1 MAMKLTDYIGQYK
14 KNFFLAPVLTV
25 AESSAELLL
34 PLLMGLVVD
43 NGINKQNKGYIIW
56 IGVAMVLIS
65 GLGLLCGILS
75 AKYSSRAAQ
84 GYGANLRNA
93 LFEKI
98 QTFSFADV
106 DRFSTASLVT
116 RTTIDVRQIQEVVLQ
131 VVRMLVR
138 APTLLIMSMLI
149 CMRLNMRLS
158 SVYLIAIPLMLVIV
172 MVIMHFTRPLFGLMQ
187 KKLDAL
193 NSSIQENM
201 IGIRVVKTFVR
212 AVYEKTKFKQA
223 NDDVMNTSIRAG
235 TMISLMM
242 PCSTAVFN
250 FAAVALY
257 WFGGLMV
264 GGETMLSG
272 ELLTFVAYLNNIM
285 FSVMMF
291 TMVLTR
297 LSRAQ
302 VCVERCREV
311 LSHEA
316 DVQSGTQS
324 EPASENTLRIK
335 GKICMENVSFGYPQ
349 SENTGKVLQNINLTI
364 NPGEFIA
371 IIGRTGC
378 GKTSLINLVPRFYD
392 ATQGRVLIDD
402 VDIREYDLIQLRK
415 NIGIVL
421 QNNVLF
427 SGTIRENLMWGA
439 PDATD
444 AELLCA
450 AEDAQAL
457 EFISRFPDGLD
468 THIDQGGIN
477 VSGGQKQRL
486 CIARALL
493 KNPAILILDD
503 STSAVDSATE
513 TRLRDTFR
521 TRYRQSTILLVAQ
534 KISSVQNA
542 DRIIV
547 VENGSVEAVG
557 THSELLKTNPVYQ
570 AIYHSQQEGVVVNG

>member
-1 MAMKLTDYIGQYK
+1 MKLTDYIGQYK
-14 KNFFLAPVLTV
+14 KYFFTAPILTV
-25 AESSAELLL
+25 LESSAELLL

-43 NGINKQNKGYIIW
+43 NGINKQNRGYIIW
-56 IGVAMVLIS
+56 MGVAMILVS
-65 GLGLLCGILS
+65 GVGLLCGIFS

-84 GYGANLRNA
+84 GYGSNLRNA

-106 DRFSTASLVT
+106 DRYSTASLVT
-116 RTTIDVRQIQEVVLQ
+116 RTTIDVRQIQEVTLQ

-138 APTLLIMSMLI
+138 APILLIMSMLI
-149 CMRLNMRLS
+149 CMRLNLTLS
-158 SVYLIAIPLMLVIV
+158 SVYLVAIPLMLLVV
-172 MVIMHFTRPLFGLMQ
+172 MLIMHFTRPLFGLMQ
-187 KKLDAL
+187 KRLDVL

-212 AVYEKTKFKQA
+212 AVYEKKKFKQA
-223 NDDVMNTSIRAG
+223 NDELMDTSIRAG
-235 TMISLMM
+235 TMISLMH

-264 GGETMLSG
+264 GNQTMLSG
-272 ELLTFVAYLNNIM
+272 ELLTFIAYLNNIM

-311 LSHEA
+311 LNHDA
-316 DVQSGTQS
+316 DVQSGADTQS
-324 EPASENTLRIK
+324 QLRLT
-335 GKICMENVSFGYPQ
+335 GKIRMENVSFCYPQ
-349 SENTGKVLQNINLTI
+349 SQNTGMVLQNIDLEI
-364 NPGEFIA
+364 HPGEFIA

-378 GKTSLINLVPRFYD
+378 GKTSLVNLVPRFYD
-392 ATQGRVLIDD
+392 VTQGRVLIDD
-402 VDIREYDLIQLRK
+402 VDIRDYDLEQLRK

-421 QNNVLF
+421 QNNILF
-427 SGTIRENLMWGA
+427 TGTIRENLKWGA
-439 PDATD
+439 PEATD
-444 AELLCA
+444 AELLRA

-513 TRLRDTFR
+513 AKLRDTFR
-521 TRYRQSTILLVAQ
+521 NRYKQSTILLVAQ

-542 DRIIV
+542 DRIVV
-547 VENGSVEAVG
+547 VENGTIEAVG
-557 THSELLKTNPVYQ
+557 THSELLKSNAVYQ
-570 AIYHSQQEGVVVNG
+570 AIYHSQQEGVVVHG

>member
-1 MAMKLTDYIGQYK
+1 MKLTDYIGQYK
-14 KNFFLAPVLTV
+14 KYFFTAPILTV
-25 AESSAELLL
+25 LESSAELLL

-43 NGINKQNKGYIIW
+43 NGINKQNRGYIIW
-56 IGVAMVLIS
+56 MGVAMILVS
-65 GLGLLCGILS
+65 GVGLLCGIFS

-84 GYGANLRNA
+84 GYGSNLRNA
-93 LFEKI
+93 LFKKI

-106 DRFSTASLVT
+106 DRYSTASLVT
-116 RTTIDVRQIQEVVLQ
+116 RTTIDVRQIQEVTLQ

-138 APTLLIMSMLI
+138 APILLIMSMLI
-149 CMRLNMRLS
+149 CMRLNLTLS
-158 SVYLIAIPLMLVIV
+158 SVYLVAIPLMLLVV
-172 MVIMHFTRPLFGLMQ
+172 MLIMHFTRPLFGLMQ
-187 KKLDAL
+187 KRLDVL

-212 AVYEKTKFKQA
+212 AVYEKKKFKQA
-223 NDDVMNTSIRAG
+223 NDELMDTSIRAG
-235 TMISLMM
+235 TMISLMH

-264 GGETMLSG
+264 GNQTMLSG
-272 ELLTFVAYLNNIM
+272 ELLTFIAYLNNIM

-311 LSHEA
+311 LNHDA
-316 DVQSGTQS
+316 DVQSGADTQS
-324 EPASENTLRIK
+324 QLRLT
-335 GKICMENVSFGYPQ
+335 GKIRMENVSFCYPQ
-349 SENTGKVLQNINLTI
+349 SQNTGMVLQNIDLEI
-364 NPGEFIA
+364 HPGEFIA

-378 GKTSLINLVPRFYD
+378 GKTSLVNLVPRFYD
-392 ATQGRVLIDD
+392 VTQGRVLIDD
-402 VDIREYDLIQLRK
+402 VDIRDYDLEQLRK

-421 QNNVLF
+421 QNNILF
-427 SGTIRENLMWGA
+427 TGTIRENLKWGA
-439 PDATD
+439 PEATD
-444 AELLCA
+444 AELLRA

-513 TRLRDTFR
+513 AKLRDTFR
-521 TRYRQSTILLVAQ
+521 NRYKQSTILLVAQ

-542 DRIIV
+542 DRIVV
-547 VENGSVEAVG
+547 VENGTIEAVG
-557 THSELLKTNPVYQ
+557 THSELLKSNAVYQ
-570 AIYHSQQEGVVVNG
+570 AIYHSQQEGVVVHG

>member
-14 KNFFLAPVLTV
+14 KNFFFAPVLTV

-34 PLLMGLVVD
+34 PLLMGMVVD
-43 NGINKQNKGYIIW
+43 GGINKQNKGYIIW
-56 IGVAMVLIS
+56 IGVAMVVIS

-172 MVIMHFTRPLFGLMQ
+172 MIIMRFTRPLFGLMQ

-212 AVYEKTKFKQA
+212 AVYEKTKFKRA
-223 NDDVMNTSIRAG
+223 NDDVMNTSIKAG
-235 TMISLMM
+235 TIISLMM

-250 FAAVALY
+250 LAAIALY

-264 GGETMLSG
+264 GDETMLSG

-302 VCVERCREV
+302 VCIDRCREV
-311 LSHEA
+311 LNHQV
-316 DVQSGTQS
+316 DVQSGTDAKP
-324 EPASENTLRIK
+324 EDKLRIK

-439 PDATD
+439 PEATD
-444 AELLCA
+444 AELLRA
-450 AEDAQAL
+450 AEDAQAM

-468 THIDQGGIN
+468 TYIEQGGVN

-513 TRLRDTFR
+513 TKLRETFR
-521 TRYRQSTILLVAQ
+521 TSYQESTILLVAQ

-547 VENGSVEAVG
+547 VENGSIEAVG

-570 AIYHSQQEGVVVNG
+570 AIYHSQQEGVVVHG

>member
-14 KNFFLAPVLTV
+14 KNFFFAPVLTV

-34 PLLMGLVVD
+34 PLLMGMVVD
-43 NGINKQNKGYIIW
+43 GGINKQNKGYIIW
-56 IGVAMVLIS
+56 IGVAMVVIS

-158 SVYLIAIPLMLVIV
+158 SVYLIAIPLMCVIV
-172 MVIMHFTRPLFGLMQ
+172 MIIMHFTRPLFGLMQ
-187 KKLDAL
+187 KKLDTL

-212 AVYEKTKFKQA
+212 AVYEKTKFKRA
-223 NDDVMNTSIRAG
+223 NDDVMNTSIKAG
-235 TMISLMM
+235 TRISLMM

-250 FAAVALY
+250 FAAIALY

-264 GGETMLSG
+264 GNETMLSG

-302 VCVERCREV
+302 VCIDRCREV
-311 LSHEA
+311 LNHQV
-316 DVQSGTQS
+316 DVQSGADS
-324 EPASENTLRIK
+324 RPENKLRIK

-439 PDATD
+439 PEATD
-444 AELLCA
+444 PELLRA
-450 AEDAQAL
+450 AEDAQAM

-468 THIDQGGIN
+468 TYIEQGGVN

-513 TRLRDTFR
+513 TKLRETFR
-521 TRYRQSTILLVAQ
+521 TRYQESTILLVAQ

-542 DRIIV
+542 DRIVV
-547 VENGSVEAVG
+547 VENGSIEAVG